1 MNVYLFFESYN
12 YGIRLGHFKPVPK
25 SFPCLGW
32 FPSAA
37 VGGKHVAG
45 AASEYSEAGSNCGR
59 PGRISVTNFLHSYTP
74 RQIATCTLNLNSVY
88 LESRLYMQCNW
99 INLCFHNM
107 IIYIY
112 QFQLFGSKV
121 ILAATHEQALLFP
134 WERGWAGGQFDLV
147 KFVSRSIKKNG
158 PYIPVKCVWRSVHE
172 TKTQRSNN
180 RTPQEPW
187 TVHTNDLHPRCQI
200 GNLLSTVRQ
209 PSLTPTSIRSLD
221 GGSAGLASVEMRSM
235 YRLTF
240 TSRANFQKDPTN
252 SHKSSRAE

>member
-37 VGGKHVAG
+37 VEGRHVAG
-45 AASEYSEAGSNCGR
+45 AASEYSEAGSNCGC

-88 LESRLYMQCNW
+88 LESRLYMQHNW

-112 QFQLFGSKV
+112 MSASQQIRPERPQGLMWHAYNYIERLRLQPPLDKPSSQSCKSLFKS
-121 ILAATHEQALLFP
+121 
-134 WERGWAGGQFDLV
+134 LV
-147 KFVSRSIKKNG
+147 R
-158 PYIPVKCVWRSVHE
+158 WWQ
-172 TKTQRSNN
+172 TQ
-180 RTPQEPW
+180 
-187 TVHTNDLHPRCQI
+187 
-200 GNLLSTVRQ
+200 
-209 PSLTPTSIRSLD
+209 
-221 GGSAGLASVEMRSM
+221 
-235 YRLTF
+235 
-240 TSRANFQKDPTN
+240 
-252 SHKSSRAE
+252 